1 MQKMFY
7 KIIMNILKP
16 DFNMKKY
23 FVFVLLII
31 ITILACEDNQ
41 NIGLDNELILD
52 KNLTNNIGT
61 NNIEVSKQSFDKNN
75 LIDLFLDDSTTID
88 VGKIHTDLT
97 IAFLRKY
104 SVWDS
109 LELSISEIIQKT
121 YNEILL
127 DSLSKRLGINKDSLN
142 MFNNNILNLI

>member
-1 MQKMFY
+1 
-7 KIIMNILKP
+7 MNILKP